1 MIMKVSVFFFVCLML
16 VCACTGRKQQVADE
30 IKVLQ
35 AKEIQI
41 PSKLPVMKRGEKVA
55 DFEGGNPMGLKL
67 VVYADSVGCTACA
80 INHIYTWSSLV
91 DYAKGFS
98 GRLKFYFIF
107 SPMKREV
114 RSTELLI
121 ANTNFDYPILI
132 DTLGEFERLN
142 PHLPKNQALHTFLL
156 DENNRVILVGNP
168 LRNKKIKEMFYKI
181 VEDKLGKPGEV
192 AVKEN

>member
-1 MIMKVSVFFFVCLML
+1 MKVSVFFFVCLMF

-41 PSKLPVMKRGEKVA
+41 PSK
-55 DFEGGNPMGLKL
+55 
-67 VVYADSVGCTACA
+67 
-80 INHIYTWSSLV
+80 SLV
-91 DYAKGFS
+91 
-98 GRLKFYFIF
+98 
-107 SPMKREV
+107 MKREV

-168 LRNKKIKEMFYKI
+168 LRNKKIKEMFYKR
-181 VEDKLGKPGEV
+181 VEGTAIKFLFV
-192 AVKEN
+192 LLV